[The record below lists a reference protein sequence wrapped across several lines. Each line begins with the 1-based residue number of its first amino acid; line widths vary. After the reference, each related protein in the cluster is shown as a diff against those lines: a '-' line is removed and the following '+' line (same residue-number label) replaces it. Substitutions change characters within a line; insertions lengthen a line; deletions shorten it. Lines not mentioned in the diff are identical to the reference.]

1 MISEVMKDAEE
12 RMHKA
17 VEALRREYASI
28 RAGRANPSVL
38 DKVMVEYY
46 GTPTPINQLANISAP
61 EPRMIVIQSW
71 DKTVLPAIERAIMK
85 SDLGLNPSSDGTVI
99 RLMIPQLTADRRIEL
114 VKKVKKEA
122 EEARVAVRN
131 VRRDVN
137 DKLKKLEKDHGD
149 HGASEDEVKR
159 AQDEVQKMTDKIIKD
174 IERVME
180 TKESEITEV

>member
-1 MISEVMKDAEE
+1 MISEVIKDAEE
-12 RMHKA
+12 RMHKG
-17 VEALRREYASI
+17 VDALRREYATI

-46 GTPTPINQLANISAP
+46 GTPTPINQLANISTP
-61 EPRMIVIQSW
+61 EPRMLVIQSW
-71 DKTVLPAIERAIMK
+71 DKSVLPAIEKAIMK

-99 RLMIPQLTADRRIEL
+99 RLIIPQLTAQRRAEL

-137 DKLKKLEKDHGD
+137 DKLKKLEKDHD
-149 HGASEDEVKR
+149 ASEDDIKR
-159 AQDEVQKMTDKIIKD
+159 AQEDVQKMTDKIIKE
-174 IERVME
+174 IEHVME